1 MPTKMDQYL
10 EIICIKANRDLRRKY
25 YNVIEQVLFLPP
37 DRPVQCAIRWL
48 LLGVMMGSSSV
59 HVLLAVGNGSIWF
72 SRHDGLLKSFCSL
85 SVNFLWTCMMII
97 ASSWKDDSALDLW
110 SHSSSMFLFPA
121 HRCGGHAI
129 NLKLLH
135 QNCTVEQITCIPS
148 IPDIAAA
155 KDNYVNFIA
164 DFVQLW

>member
-110 SHSSSMFLFPA
+110 SHSSSMIFISRPSLRRPCHKFKASPS
-121 HRCGGHAI
+121 
-129 NLKLLH
+129 KLYC
-135 QNCTVEQITCIPS
+135 CTDHKHSRHCS
-148 IPDIAAA
+148 S
-155 KDNYVNFIA
+155 KR
-164 DFVQLW
+164 